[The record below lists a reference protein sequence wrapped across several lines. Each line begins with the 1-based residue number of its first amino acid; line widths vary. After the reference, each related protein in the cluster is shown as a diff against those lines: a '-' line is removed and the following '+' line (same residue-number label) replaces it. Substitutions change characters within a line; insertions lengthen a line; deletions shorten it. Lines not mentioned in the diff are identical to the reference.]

1 MVLKGTRMKMQV
13 INSEAAVSSKS
24 LLKNRDRYNKCE
36 KHAFI
41 HFVARCPIA
50 TVTRVREE
58 GKYFYAAQSELRALF
73 DFDGWDGTTM
83 DVVQERK
90 LGTDINGQE
99 QLQTWTGTIRAWDRG
114 DDSHGR
120 REPSTLAA
128 AGQWK
133 VGDKIKSKDCH
144 PPPASD
150 LCKSSAGGMNI
161 KLLFIIFKKLR
172 V

>member
-1 MVLKGTRMKMQV
+1 MQ
-13 INSEAAVSSKS
+13 II
-24 LLKNRDRYNKCE
+24 RDRYNKCE

-41 HFVARCPIA
+41 YFVARCPIA
-50 TVTRVREE
+50 TVTRVRED

-83 DVVQERK
+83 DVVQERI
-90 LGTDINGQE
+90 LGTDINGLE
-99 QLQTWTGTIRAWDRG
+99 QLQTWTGKIRAWDRG
-114 DDSHGR
+114 GDSHGR
-120 REPSTLAA
+120 RDPSTLAA

-133 VGDKIKSKDCH
+133 VGDKITSKVCH
-144 PPPASD
+144 PAPASD